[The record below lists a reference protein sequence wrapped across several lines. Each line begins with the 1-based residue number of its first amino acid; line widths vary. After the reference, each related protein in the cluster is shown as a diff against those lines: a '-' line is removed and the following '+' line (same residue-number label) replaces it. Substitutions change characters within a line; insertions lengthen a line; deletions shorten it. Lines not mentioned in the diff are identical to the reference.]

1 MSFSK
6 LLVGSYFKYCCLD
19 SICCGSPY
27 VWSRIAT
34 RIKGKRF
41 GNRIRVLGLL
51 TFGALFAIAILPLEI
66 VEIIQIFMFAG
77 IADYGNRY
85 WIHIL
90 TAFVWIASLA
100 YMIGICLVRS
110 RYDERVRTIYQPY
123 GGVQQQNRFIFIM
136 WNRF

>member
-1 MSFSK
+1 MFPK
-6 LLVGSYFKYCCLD
+6 KTGAF
-19 SICCGSPY
+19 P
-27 VWSRIAT
+27 AP
-34 RIKGKRF
+34 
-41 GNRIRVLGLL
+41 NPGLL
-51 TFGALFAIAILPLEI
+51 SRFPVPFLALNCFFDPEISISLFAIAILPLEI

-90 TAFVWIASLA
+90 TTFVWIASLA

-136 WNRF
+136 